1 MVDLHSHSTASDGT
15 LPPKELFNLAK
26 SLGVRVLALTDH
38 DTVDGIDEAIVSARN
53 ESIHCIPGVELEIDF
68 PSGTFHL
75 LGLGIDHTQPILLSL
90 LKNLQET
97 RLKRNLTILA
107 KLNNLGIQCTWQEVL
122 DVSTR
127 GVVGRPHFARIL
139 VKKQIVPSVIDAF
152 NQYLGYGMPLYEP
165 KPGIPLDKA
174 IEAIHNAGGISI
186 IAHPNSLQL
195 NQSVFTKRLVE
206 WKALGLD
213 GIETFHSGMS
223 WKEGRKIS
231 THCKTLGLL
240 ESGGSDF
247 HDPEDTFRILG
258 KTCTEKRSIPVMM
271 IEPILNRLGI
281 NLTELIDSE
290 G

>member
-15 LPPKELFNLAK
+15 LPPKDLFTLAK

-38 DTVDGIDEAIVSARN
+38 DTVDGIDEAIEAAGKL
-53 ESIHCIPGVELEIDF
+53 SIHCIPGVELEIDY
-68 PSGTFHL
+68 PTGTFHL
-75 LGLGIDHTQPILLSL
+75 LGLGIDHNQPKLLAL
-90 LKNLQET
+90 LKELQET
-97 RLKRNLTILA
+97 RLSRNLTILA

-122 DVSTR
+122 DLSTR

-165 KPGIPLDKA
+165 KPGIPLGKA
-174 IEAIHNAGGISI
+174 IQTIKNAGGISI

-195 NQSVFTKRLVE
+195 NRSAFTKKIVE

-223 WKEGRKIS
+223 WKDGRKFAV
-231 THCKTLGLL
+231 HCKNLELI

-247 HDPEDTFRILG
+247 HDPDDPFRILG
-258 KTCTEKRSIPVMM
+258 KSCTEKRSIPVKL
-271 IEPILNRLGI
+271 IEPTLTRLGI
-281 NLTELIDSE
+281 DLGEFTNSD